1 MQSEITIR
9 RERPEDRP
17 SVHKVNSLAFSQ
29 AFGHAGEADL
39 VDALREEAHPYIS
52 LVALLGG
59 RVVGHIFF
67 SPVTIEDEDSRC
79 TAMGLAPMAVLPEH
93 QGRGIGSRLVR
104 QGLEECRRDGHNI
117 VVVLGHPDYYPRF
130 GFEPAAPKG
139 IRSEYDVTDDKFMVA
154 ELEPGA
160 LADRKGIVKYHAA
173 FARF

>member
-9 RERPEDRP
+9 REKPEDQP
-17 SVHKVNSLAFSQ
+17 SVHEVNSLAFSQ

-52 LVALLGG
+52 LVALLDGS
-59 RVVGHIFF
+59 VVGHIFF
-67 SPVTIEDEDSRC
+67 SPVTIEDEDSRF

-93 QGRGIGSRLVR
+93 QRRGIGSRLVR

-139 IRSEYDVTDDKFMVA
+139 IRSEYDVSDDKFMVA
-154 ELEPGA
+154 ELKPGA
-160 LADRKGIVKYHAA
+160 LADHKGIVKYHAA

>member
-1 MQSEITIR
+1 
-9 RERPEDRP
+9 
-17 SVHKVNSLAFSQ
+17 VNSLAFSQ

-39 VDALREEAHPYIS
+39 VDALREEAQPYIS
-52 LVALLGG
+52 LVALLEG

-67 SPVTIEDEDSRC
+67 SPVTIADEDSSF

-93 QGRGIGSRLVR
+93 QRRGIGSRLIR
-104 QGLEECRRDGHNI
+104 QGLEECRRDGHNV

-139 IRSEYDVTDDKFMVA
+139 IRSEYDVSDDTFMVV

-160 LADRKGIVKYHAA
+160 LANRKGIVKYHAA